1 MEKFNDFLVLL
12 DANLS
17 GSWWFPAL
25 LIGTG
30 IFFTIYLGLPQ
41 FRYFKSALKIVSG
54 KTKSSDS
61 EGETTGFQALTTAM
75 SGAVG
80 TGNIGGVALAIW
92 TGGPAAIFWMWIT
105 AIFGMTTKFVE
116 VTLGH
121 KYRTKL
127 SDGSISGGPMY
138 YIEQGLNM
146 KWVAILF
153 AFLMMITA
161 IGSGNM
167 PQINNIALVMNTE
180 FSVPKLFTGLFLG
193 GLLWII
199 IIGGI
204 KRIASVA
211 SKIIPI
217 MGLIYFGGALII
229 LIENYQ
235 NVIPSF
241 QAIFAQVFTGSA
253 AVGGFLGASFAMSL
267 KYGVARGLY
276 SNEAGQGS
284 SPIAHASSKNKSID
298 QGVVSILE
306 PFIDTIVVCSVTA
319 LVILSSGVWTQKFDT
334 QFSKTDMVV
343 LDGIYSDDKND
354 DGNYVFPEDINEL
367 TNYVQGIESNIRNYS
382 GTLNVKEGKIVEK
395 NITII
400 HLRSIAE
407 DVVFHTP
414 ETSDDDET
422 KLSGHLIIKNGKV
435 DKAISYTYDSKNKS
449 FRTLDPQS
457 GVKDAESGKIMYEL
471 ILNNGL
477 LLDQLIKEVES
488 KISLEENN
496 PERDASILRMLLA
509 EKDELLEKRETNLDK
524 EKSFIFNEIV
534 EGRSLVSS
542 AELTAKAFS
551 NGIMGE
557 YGGKLVAI
565 ALLLFAFSTAITWCY
580 YGDRSTAY
588 IFGEKGVV
596 WYRNFYVLC
605 FILAAVIDTTVVW
618 NIAYVVVALVSIPN
632 LIAMFVLRKEM
643 KLLSDDFKV
652 K

>member
-1 MEKFNDFLVLL
+1 VNQFNDFLILL
-12 DANLS
+12 DSNLS

-30 IFFTIYLGLPQ
+30 IFFTIYLRFPQ
-41 FRYFKSALKIVSG
+41 FRYFKSAIKIVSG
-54 KTKSSDS
+54 KNRNTDSD
-61 EGETTGFQALTTAM
+61 GETTGFQALTTAM
-75 SGAVG
+75 SGAIG

-105 AIFGMTTKFVE
+105 AIFGMTTKYVE

-127 SDGSISGGPMY
+127 NDGSISGGPMY
-138 YIEQGLNM
+138 YIEQGLKV

-167 PQINNIALVMNTE
+167 PQINNIALVMNSE

-193 GLLWII
+193 ALLWII

-217 MGLIYFGGALII
+217 MGLIYLGGALII

-235 NVIPSF
+235 NIIPSF
-241 QAIFAQVFTGSA
+241 NAIFAQVFTGSA

-319 LVILSSGVWTQKFDT
+319 LVILSSGVWTQKFET
-334 QFSKTDMVV
+334 TFSNTDMVI
-343 LDGIYSDDKND
+343 LEGIYSDQKNP
-354 DGNYVFPEDINEL
+354 DGSYVYPDHIVEL
-367 TNYVQGIESNIRNYS
+367 TKYVQSMNSEVSEFSGLISIVDGRLISSNITVINARSIAESIIVTTKNNDNDKPNNLYT
-382 GTLNVKEGKIVEK
+382 GNINVIDGKIVE
-395 NITII
+395 
-400 HLRSIAE
+400 
-407 DVVFHTP
+407 P
-414 ETSDDDET
+414 
-422 KLSGHLIIKNGKV
+422 LIFKGK
-435 DKAISYTYDSKNKS
+435 
-449 FRTLDPQS
+449 
-457 GVKDAESGKIMYEL
+457 
-471 ILNNGL
+471 
-477 LLDQLIKEVES
+477 
-488 KISLEENN
+488 
-496 PERDASILRMLLA
+496 
-509 EKDELLEKRETNLDK
+509 
-524 EKSFIFNEIV
+524 
-534 EGRSLVSS
+534 SLVSS

-551 NGIMGE
+551 QGILGQF
-557 YGGKLVAI
+557 GGKLVAI

-588 IFGEKGVV
+588 IFGEKGVF
-596 WYRNFYVLC
+596 WYRNFYVIC
-605 FILAAVIDTTVVW
+605 FVLAAVIDTTVVW

-632 LIAMFVLRKEM
+632 LIALFVLRKEM
-643 KLLSDDFKV
+643 KNLSDSFLK
-652 K
+652 

>member
-1 MEKFNDFLVLL
+1 MEQFNAFLVLL
-12 DANLS
+12 DSNLS

-30 IFFTIYLGLPQ
+30 IFFTIYLGFPQ
-41 FRYFKSALKIVSG
+41 FKYFNSALKIVSG
-54 KTKSSDS
+54 KTNNAESD
-61 EGETTGFQALTTAM
+61 GETTGFQALTTAM

-105 AIFGMTTKFVE
+105 AIFGMTTKYVE

-180 FSVPKLFTGLFLG
+180 FAVPKLFTGLFLG
-193 GLLWII
+193 ALLWII

-229 LIENYQ
+229 LVENYQ

-241 QAIFAQVFTGSA
+241 NAIFAQVFTGSA
-253 AVGGFLGASFAMSL
+253 AMGGFLGASFAMSL

-334 QFSKTDMVV
+334 NFSKTDMVV
-343 LDGIYSDDKND
+343 LEGIYSDEKTV
-354 DGNYVFPEDINEL
+354 DGSYLYPVHINEL
-367 TNYVQGIESNIRNYS
+367 TNYVQSVDS
-382 GTLNVKEGKIVEK
+382 NVKEFSGLLEIEDGKLISNNV
-395 NITII
+395 TVI
-400 HLRSIAE
+400 HSRSIAE
-407 DVVFHTP
+407 DITISNTNNINDGLF
-414 ETSDDDET
+414 
-422 KLSGHLIIKNGKV
+422 SGKVNVLNGKV
-435 DKAISYTYDSKNKS
+435 TDQVSI
-449 FRTLDPQS
+449 
-457 GVKDAESGKIMYEL
+457 SGK
-471 ILNNGL
+471 
-477 LLDQLIKEVES
+477 
-488 KISLEENN
+488 
-496 PERDASILRMLLA
+496 
-509 EKDELLEKRETNLDK
+509 
-524 EKSFIFNEIV
+524 
-534 EGRSLVSS
+534 SLVSS

-551 NGIMGE
+551 QGILGQ

-565 ALLLFAFSTAITWCY
+565 ALLLFAFSTSITWCY

-605 FILAAVIDTTVVW
+605 FVLAAVIDTTVVW

-643 KLLSDDFKV
+643 KSLSDNFQIK
-652 K
+652 

>member
-1 MEKFNDFLVLL
+1 MVQFNDFLITL
-12 DANLS
+12 DGYLS
-17 GSWWFPAL
+17 GSWWFPVL
-25 LIGTG
+25 LVGTG
-30 IFFTIYLGLPQ
+30 IFFTIYLGFPQ
-41 FRYFKSALKIVSG
+41 FKFFGKAWNLVSG
-54 KTKSSDS
+54 KNQKDDA
-61 EGETTGFQALTTAM
+61 EGETSGFEALTTAM

-116 VTLGH
+116 VTMGH

-127 SDGSISGGPMY
+127 DDGSISGGPMY
-138 YIEQGLNM
+138 YIEHALNM
-146 KWVAILF
+146 KWAGILF

-167 PQINNIALVMNTE
+167 PQINNIALVMSTE
-180 FSVPKLFTGLFLG
+180 FSVPKIFTGLFLG
-193 GLLWII
+193 ALLWII

-217 MGLIYFGGALII
+217 MGLIYFGGALVI
-229 LIENYQ
+229 LAENYQ
-235 NVIPSF
+235 NIIPSF
-241 QAIFAQVFTGSA
+241 NAIFAQVFTGSA

-334 QFSKTDMVV
+334 TFSKTDMVI
-343 LDGIYSDDKND
+343 LEGIYSDEKNI
-354 DGNYVFPEDINEL
+354 DGEYINPDHINEL
-367 TNYVQGIESNIRNYS
+367 TNYVQSIDSNVNEFS
-382 GTLNVKEGKIVEK
+382 GSLDIKDGQILSE
-395 NITII
+395 NITVI
-400 HLRSIAE
+400 HSRSIAE
-407 DVVFHTP
+407 DIRI
-414 ETSDDDET
+414 SNSIDDGLFSG
-422 KLSGHLIIKNGKV
+422 KLDVKNGK
-435 DKAISYTYDSKNKS
+435 ISEQVTIN
-449 FRTLDPQS
+449 
-457 GVKDAESGKIMYEL
+457 GK
-471 ILNNGL
+471 
-477 LLDQLIKEVES
+477 
-488 KISLEENN
+488 
-496 PERDASILRMLLA
+496 
-509 EKDELLEKRETNLDK
+509 
-524 EKSFIFNEIV
+524 
-534 EGRSLVSS
+534 SLVSS

-551 NGIMGE
+551 QGILGQ

-565 ALLLFAFSTAITWCY
+565 ALLLFAFSTSITWCY

-605 FILAAVIDTTVVW
+605 FVLAAVIDTTVVW

-643 KLLSDDFKV
+643 KSLSDNFEIK
-652 K
+652 

>member
-1 MEKFNDFLVLL
+1 MDQFNEFLILL
-12 DANLS
+12 DSNLS
-17 GSWWFPAL
+17 GSWWFPIL
-25 LIGTG
+25 LVGTG
-30 IFFTIYLGLPQ
+30 IFFTIYLGFPQ
-41 FRYFKSALKIVSG
+41 FRFFGKAWHLVSG
-54 KTKSSDS
+54 KNKKTDS
-61 EGETTGFQALTTAM
+61 EGETTAFEALTTAM
-75 SGAVG
+75 SGAGG

-116 VTLGH
+116 VTMGH

-127 SDGSISGGPMY
+127 ADGSISGGPMY
-138 YIEQGLNM
+138 YIESALNM
-146 KWVAILF
+146 KWAGILF

-193 GLLWII
+193 TLLWII

-229 LIENYQ
+229 LTENYQ
-235 NVIPSF
+235 NIIPSF
-241 QAIFAQVFTGSA
+241 NAIFSQVFTGSA

-334 QFSKTDMVV
+334 TFAKTDMVI
-343 LDGIYSDDKND
+343 LDGVYSDEKNS
-354 DGNYVFPEDINEL
+354 DGSYVYPDHISKL
-367 TNYVQGIESNIRNYS
+367 TNYVQSIESN
-382 GTLNVKEGKIVEK
+382 VKEYNGTIFIEDGRIYDS
-395 NITII
+395 NITIL
-400 HLRSIAE
+400 HSRSIAE
-407 DVVFHTP
+407 DIEVLNA
-414 ETSDDDET
+414 D
-422 KLSGHLIIKNGKV
+422 KNIYSGSLNIV
-435 DKAISYTYDSKNKS
+435 D
-449 FRTLDPQS
+449 
-457 GVKDAESGKIMYEL
+457 GKI
-471 ILNNGL
+471 
-477 LLDQLIKEVES
+477 
-488 KISLEENN
+488 LE
-496 PERDASILRMLLA
+496 PVTLRG
-509 EKDELLEKRETNLDK
+509 K
-524 EKSFIFNEIV
+524 
-534 EGRSLVSS
+534 SLVSS

-551 NGIMGE
+551 QGIFGE

-588 IFGEKGVV
+588 IFGERGVF

-605 FILAAVIDTTVVW
+605 FILAAVIDTTIVW

-632 LIAMFVLRKEM
+632 LIALFVLRNEM
-643 KLLSDDFKV
+643 KDLTNEFIKEN
-652 K
+652 

>member
-1 MEKFNDFLVLL
+1 MEQFNNFLVLL
-12 DANLS
+12 DSNLS

-30 IFFTIYLGLPQ
+30 IFFTIYLGFPQ
-41 FRYFKSALKIVSG
+41 FKYFRSALNIVSG
-54 KTKSSDS
+54 KTTSSDS
-61 EGETTGFQALTTAM
+61 DGETTGFQALTTAM

-105 AIFGMTTKFVE
+105 AIFGMTTKYVE

-138 YIEQGLNM
+138 YIEHGLKSSAFGFNFPA
-146 KWVAILF
+146 KTVAILF

-180 FSVPKLFTGLFLG
+180 FSVPKWFTGIFLG
-193 GLLWII
+193 ILLWII

-217 MGLIYFGGALII
+217 MGLIYFGGALVI
-229 LIENYQ
+229 LLENYQ
-235 NVIPSF
+235 NIIPSF
-241 QAIFAQVFTGSA
+241 NAIFGQVFTGSA
-253 AVGGFLGASFAMSL
+253 AMGGFLGASFAMSL

-306 PFIDTIVVCSVTA
+306 PFIDTLVVCSVTA
-319 LVILSSGVWTQKFDT
+319 LVILSSGVWTEKFDT
-334 QFSKTDMVV
+334 KFSKTDMII
-343 LDGIYSDDKND
+343 L
-354 DGNYVFPEDINEL
+354 DGNYSDELDQNSKFVHPDQIAEL
-367 TNYVQGIESNIRNYS
+367 TKYVQNIDSKVNEFN
-382 GTLNVKEGKIVEK
+382 GTLDVQDGNILNNNVTV
-395 NITII
+395 I

-407 DVVFHTP
+407 DV
-414 ETSDDDET
+414 
-422 KLSGHLIIKNGKV
+422 IIKNSNKDLFTGSLQINNGKV
-435 DKAISYTYDSKNKS
+435 DQSRSDSVT
-449 FRTLDPQS
+449 F
-457 GVKDAESGKIMYEL
+457 EGK
-471 ILNNGL
+471 
-477 LLDQLIKEVES
+477 
-488 KISLEENN
+488 
-496 PERDASILRMLLA
+496 
-509 EKDELLEKRETNLDK
+509 
-524 EKSFIFNEIV
+524 
-534 EGRSLVSS
+534 SLVSS

-557 YGGKLVAI
+557 YGGKLVAV
-565 ALLLFAFSTAITWCY
+565 ALLLFAFSTSITWCY

-588 IFGEKGVV
+588 IFGEKGVI

-632 LIAMFVLRKEM
+632 LIAMFVLRGEM
-643 KLLSDDFKV
+643 KTLSDNFQIK
-652 K
+652 

>member
-1 MEKFNDFLVLL
+1 MDKFNDFLILL

-30 IFFTIYLGLPQ
+30 IFFTIYLGFPQ
-41 FRYFKSALKIVSG
+41 FKYFRSALKIVSG
-54 KTKSSDS
+54 KTSNSESD
-61 EGETTGFQALTTAM
+61 GETTGFQALTTAM

-105 AIFGMTTKFVE
+105 AIFGMTTKYVE

-121 KYRTKL
+121 KYRTTL

-138 YIEQGLNM
+138 YIEKGLNINLAGKKLPS
-146 KWVAILF
+146 KWIAILF

-241 QAIFAQVFTGSA
+241 NAIFAQVFTGSA

-306 PFIDTIVVCSVTA
+306 PFIDTLVVCSVTA

-334 QFSKTDMVV
+334 TFSKTDMII
-343 LDGIYSDDKND
+343 LEGTYSDQKDTNGKYLNPDHIDELNKYVQSIDSNVKEFSGLLEVNNGILSND
-354 DGNYVFPEDINEL
+354 DITIIHSRSVAEDVSVLNNGN
-367 TNYVQGIESNIRNYS
+367 SYS
-382 GTLNVKEGKIVEK
+382 GTLNV
-395 NITII
+395 
-400 HLRSIAE
+400 L
-407 DVVFHTP
+407 
-414 ETSDDDET
+414 
-422 KLSGHLIIKNGKV
+422 NGKV
-435 DKAISYTYDSKNKS
+435 TDQITFK
-449 FRTLDPQS
+449 
-457 GVKDAESGKIMYEL
+457 GK
-471 ILNNGL
+471 
-477 LLDQLIKEVES
+477 
-488 KISLEENN
+488 
-496 PERDASILRMLLA
+496 
-509 EKDELLEKRETNLDK
+509 
-524 EKSFIFNEIV
+524 
-534 EGRSLVSS
+534 SLVSS

-551 NGIMGE
+551 QGILGQ

-565 ALLLFAFSTAITWCY
+565 ALLLFAFSTSITWCY

-588 IFGEKGVV
+588 IFGEKAVI

-632 LIAMFVLRKEM
+632 LIAMFALRKEM
-643 KLLSDDFKV
+643 KQLSDGFEIK
-652 K
+652 

>member
-1 MEKFNDFLVLL
+1 MNEFNNFLLML
-12 DANLS
+12 DSNLS

-30 IFFTIYLGLPQ
+30 IFFTIYLRFPQ
-41 FRYFKSALKIVSG
+41 FRFFKRAIYIVSG
-54 KTKSSDS
+54 KNDKSDS
-61 EGETTGFQALTTAM
+61 DGETTGFQALSTAM
-75 SGAVG
+75 SGAIG

-105 AIFGMTTKFVE
+105 AVFGMTTKFVE

-127 SDGSISGGPMY
+127 DDGSISGGPMY
-138 YIEQGLNM
+138 YIEHALNM

-180 FSVPKLFTGLFLG
+180 FSIPKLFTGIFLG
-193 GLLWII
+193 VLLWVI

-217 MGLIYFGGALII
+217 MGIIYFSGALIV
-229 LIENYQ
+229 LAENYQ

-241 QAIFAQVFTGSA
+241 NAIFSQVFTGSA

-298 QGVVSILE
+298 QGIVSILE

-334 QFSKTDMVV
+334 SFSKTDMII
-343 LDGIYSDDKND
+343 LDGIYSDTKDVT
-354 DGNYVFPEDINEL
+354 GNYLHPDHIAEL
-367 TNYVQGIESNIRNYS
+367 TNYVQSLDSNVSEYS
-382 GTLNVKEGKIVEK
+382 GLIEVSDGVIDNSD
-395 NITII
+395 ITVL
-400 HLRSIAE
+400 HARSIAE
-407 DVVFHTP
+407 DVVVTDNNNLYTGTLNVVNGRVSESVSF
-414 ETSDDDET
+414 
-422 KLSGHLIIKNGKV
+422 NGK
-435 DKAISYTYDSKNKS
+435 
-449 FRTLDPQS
+449 
-457 GVKDAESGKIMYEL
+457 
-471 ILNNGL
+471 
-477 LLDQLIKEVES
+477 
-488 KISLEENN
+488 
-496 PERDASILRMLLA
+496 
-509 EKDELLEKRETNLDK
+509 
-524 EKSFIFNEIV
+524 
-534 EGRSLVSS
+534 SLVSS

-551 NGIMGE
+551 QGLLGDF
-557 YGGKLVAI
+557 GGKLVAI

-588 IFGEKGVV
+588 IFGEKGVF

-605 FILAAVIDTTVVW
+605 FVLAAVIDTTIVW

-632 LIAMFVLRKEM
+632 LIALFVLRNDLKEEVDNY
-643 KLLSDDFKV
+643 SGN
-652 K
+652 

>member
-1 MEKFNDFLVLL
+1 MAEFNNFLLML
-12 DANLS
+12 DSNLS

-30 IFFTIYLGLPQ
+30 IFFTVYLGFPQ
-41 FRYFKSALKIVSG
+41 FKFFGQALKIVSG
-54 KTKSSDS
+54 KNSQSDS

-75 SGAVG
+75 SGAIG

-105 AIFGMTTKFVE
+105 AVFGMTTKFVE

-127 SDGSISGGPMY
+127 EDGSISGGPMY
-138 YIEQGLNM
+138 YIEHALNM

-193 GLLWII
+193 ILLWII

-229 LIENYQ
+229 LTENYQ
-235 NVIPSF
+235 NIIPSF
-241 QAIFAQVFTGSA
+241 NAIFSQVFTGSA

-334 QFSKTDMVV
+334 TFAKTDMVI
-343 LDGIYSDDKND
+343 LDGIYSDEKNS
-354 DGNYVFPEDINEL
+354 DGTYVHPGHINEL
-367 TNYVQGIESNIRNYS
+367 TNYVQSLDSDVKEYS
-382 GTLNVKEGKIVEK
+382 GTIYIEDG
-395 NITII
+395 TII
-400 HLRSIAE
+400 DSDITVLHSRSIAE
-407 DVVFHTP
+407 D
-414 ETSDDDET
+414 
-422 KLSGHLIIKNGKV
+422 IKVINNDKNLYTGTLNIV
-435 DKAISYTYDSKNKS
+435 D
-449 FRTLDPQS
+449 
-457 GVKDAESGKIMYEL
+457 GKIL
-471 ILNNGL
+471 
-477 LLDQLIKEVES
+477 ES
-488 KISLEENN
+488 VVLEG
-496 PERDASILRMLLA
+496 
-509 EKDELLEKRETNLDK
+509 K
-524 EKSFIFNEIV
+524 
-534 EGRSLVSS
+534 SLVSS

-551 NGIMGE
+551 QGILGE

-588 IFGEKGVV
+588 IFGERGVF

-605 FILAAVIDTTVVW
+605 FILAAVIDTTIVW

-632 LIAMFVLRKEM
+632 LIALFVLRNEM
-643 KLLSDDFKV
+643 KDLTNEFIKEN
-652 K
+652 

>member
-1 MEKFNDFLVLL
+1 MDAFNNFLILL
-12 DANLS
+12 DGNLS

-30 IFFTIYLGLPQ
+30 IFFTFYLGFPQ
-41 FRYFKSALKIVSG
+41 FRFFGNGWRIVSG
-54 KTKSSDS
+54 KYDKSESK
-61 EGETTGFQALTTAM
+61 GETSPFEALTTAM

-116 VTLGH
+116 VTLAH
-121 KYRTKL
+121 KYRTTL

-153 AFLMMITA
+153 SLLMMITA

-180 FSVPKLFTGLFLG
+180 FAVPKLFTGLFLG
-193 GLLWII
+193 ALLWII

-204 KRIASVA
+204 QRIASVA

-217 MGLIYFGGALII
+217 MGIIYFGGALIV
-229 LIENYQ
+229 LAENYQ
-235 NVIPSF
+235 NIIPSF
-241 QAIFAQVFTGSA
+241 NAIFAQVFTGSA

-284 SPIAHASSKNKSID
+284 SPIAHASSKTEKSVE
-298 QGVVSILE
+298 QGMVSILE
-306 PFIDTIVVCSVTA
+306 PFIDTIVVCSITA

-334 QFSKTDMVV
+334 TFSKTDMVILEGV
-343 LDGIYSDDKND
+343 YSDEKND
-354 DGNYVFPEDINEL
+354 DGSYAYPDHINEL
-367 TNYVQGIESNIRNYS
+367 TKYVQSIDSDVNEFSGSLSVQDGKLISNEM
-382 GTLNVKEGKIVEK
+382 TV
-395 NITII
+395 I
-400 HLRSIAE
+400 HSRSIAE
-407 DVVFHTP
+407 DIVISSADAELF
-414 ETSDDDET
+414 
-422 KLSGHLIIKNGKV
+422 SGILNVSNGK
-435 DKAISYTYDSKNKS
+435 ISE
-449 FRTLDPQS
+449 Q
-457 GVKDAESGKIMYEL
+457 VIIEGK
-471 ILNNGL
+471 
-477 LLDQLIKEVES
+477 
-488 KISLEENN
+488 
-496 PERDASILRMLLA
+496 
-509 EKDELLEKRETNLDK
+509 
-524 EKSFIFNEIV
+524 
-534 EGRSLVSS
+534 SLVSS

-551 NGIMGE
+551 QGILGDF
-557 YGGKLVAI
+557 GGKLVAV
-565 ALLLFAFSTAITWCY
+565 ALLLFAFSTAIAWCY

-588 IFGEKGVV
+588 IFGERGVI

-605 FILAAVIDTTVVW
+605 FIAAAVIDTTVVW

-632 LIAMFVLRKEM
+632 LIALFVLRKEM
-643 KLLSDDFKV
+643 REQVLNYVDKK
-652 K
+652 

>member
-1 MEKFNDFLVLL
+1 MEQFNAFLVLL
-12 DANLS
+12 DSNLS

-30 IFFTIYLGLPQ
+30 IFFTIYLGFPQ
-41 FRYFKSALKIVSG
+41 FKYFNSALKIVSG
-54 KTKSSDS
+54 KTNNTESD
-61 EGETTGFQALTTAM
+61 GETTGFQALTTAM

-105 AIFGMTTKFVE
+105 AIFGMTTKYVE

-180 FSVPKLFTGLFLG
+180 FAVPKLFTGLFLG
-193 GLLWII
+193 ALLWII

-229 LIENYQ
+229 LVENYQ

-241 QAIFAQVFTGSA
+241 NAIFAQVFTGSA
-253 AVGGFLGASFAMSL
+253 AMGGFLGASFAMSL

-334 QFSKTDMVV
+334 NFSKTDMVV
-343 LDGIYSDDKND
+343 LEGIYSDEKTI
-354 DGNYVFPEDINEL
+354 DGSYLYPDHINEL
-367 TNYVQGIESNIRNYS
+367 TNYVQSIDS
-382 GTLNVKEGKIVEK
+382 NVKEFSGLLEIEDGKLISNNV
-395 NITII
+395 TVI
-400 HLRSIAE
+400 HSRSIAE
-407 DVVFHTP
+407 DITISNTNNINDGLF
-414 ETSDDDET
+414 
-422 KLSGHLIIKNGKV
+422 SGKVNVLNGKV
-435 DKAISYTYDSKNKS
+435 TDQVSI
-449 FRTLDPQS
+449 
-457 GVKDAESGKIMYEL
+457 SGK
-471 ILNNGL
+471 
-477 LLDQLIKEVES
+477 
-488 KISLEENN
+488 
-496 PERDASILRMLLA
+496 
-509 EKDELLEKRETNLDK
+509 
-524 EKSFIFNEIV
+524 
-534 EGRSLVSS
+534 SLVSS

-551 NGIMGE
+551 QGILGQ

-565 ALLLFAFSTAITWCY
+565 ALLLFAFSTSITWCY

-605 FILAAVIDTTVVW
+605 FVLAAVIDTTVVW

-643 KLLSDDFKV
+643 KSLSDNFQIK
-652 K
+652 

>member
-1 MEKFNDFLVLL
+1 MEQFNNFLILL
-12 DANLS
+12 DSNLS

-30 IFFTIYLGLPQ
+30 IFFTIYLGFPQ
-41 FRYFKSALKIVSG
+41 FKYFNSALKIVSG
-54 KTKSSDS
+54 KTKSTDQD
-61 EGETTGFQALTTAM
+61 GETTGFQALTTAM

-105 AIFGMTTKFVE
+105 AIFGMTTKYVE

-193 GLLWII
+193 ALLWVI

-229 LIENYQ
+229 LAENYQ
-235 NVIPSF
+235 NIIPSF
-241 QAIFAQVFTGSA
+241 NAIFAQVFTGSA

-334 QFSKTDMVV
+334 NFSKTDMVI
-343 LDGIYSDDKND
+343 LEGTYSDEKNI
-354 DGNYVFPEDINEL
+354 DGDYLYPKQINEL
-367 TNYVQGIESNIRNYS
+367 NSYVQSLDS
-382 GTLNVKEGKIVEK
+382 DVKEFSGELTVQDGNLITQ
-395 NITII
+395 NITIL
-400 HLRSIAE
+400 HSRSIAE
-407 DVVFHTP
+407 DVTI
-414 ETSDDDET
+414 SDQDDSNLFT
-422 KLSGHLIIKNGKV
+422 GILNVDNGKIIEPV
-435 DKAISYTYDSKNKS
+435 DI
-449 FRTLDPQS
+449 Q
-457 GVKDAESGKIMYEL
+457 GK
-471 ILNNGL
+471 
-477 LLDQLIKEVES
+477 
-488 KISLEENN
+488 
-496 PERDASILRMLLA
+496 
-509 EKDELLEKRETNLDK
+509 
-524 EKSFIFNEIV
+524 
-534 EGRSLVSS
+534 SLVSS

-551 NGIMGE
+551 QGIMGQ

-565 ALLLFAFSTAITWCY
+565 ALLLFAFSTSITWCY

-588 IFGEKGVV
+588 IFGEKGVI

-605 FILAAVIDTTVVW
+605 FVLAAVIDTTIVW

-643 KLLSDDFKV
+643 KSLSDNFEV

>member
-1 MEKFNDFLVLL
+1 MNQFNDFLILL
-12 DANLS
+12 DSNLS

-30 IFFTIYLGLPQ
+30 IFFTIYLRFPQ
-41 FRYFKSALKIVSG
+41 FRYFKSAIKIVSG
-54 KTKSSDS
+54 KNRNTDSD
-61 EGETTGFQALTTAM
+61 GETTGFQALTTAM
-75 SGAVG
+75 SGAIG

-105 AIFGMTTKFVE
+105 AIFGMTTKYVE

-127 SDGSISGGPMY
+127 NDGSISGGPMY
-138 YIEQGLNM
+138 YIEQGLKM

-167 PQINNIALVMNTE
+167 PQINNIALVMDSE

-193 GLLWII
+193 ALLWII

-217 MGLIYFGGALII
+217 MGLIYLGGAVII

-235 NVIPSF
+235 NIIPSF
-241 QAIFAQVFTGSA
+241 NAIFAQVFTGSA

-319 LVILSSGVWTQKFDT
+319 LVILSSGVWTQKFET
-334 QFSKTDMVV
+334 TFSNTDMVILEGV
-343 LDGIYSDDKND
+343 YSDQKNP
-354 DGNYVFPEDINEL
+354 DGSYVYPDHIVEL
-367 TNYVQGIESNIRNYS
+367 TKYVQSMNSEVNEFSGLISIVDGRLISSNITVINARSIAESIIVTTKNNDNDKPNNLYT
-382 GTLNVKEGKIVEK
+382 GNINVINGKIVE
-395 NITII
+395 
-400 HLRSIAE
+400 S
-407 DVVFHTP
+407 
-414 ETSDDDET
+414 
-422 KLSGHLIIKNGKV
+422 LIFKGK
-435 DKAISYTYDSKNKS
+435 
-449 FRTLDPQS
+449 
-457 GVKDAESGKIMYEL
+457 
-471 ILNNGL
+471 
-477 LLDQLIKEVES
+477 
-488 KISLEENN
+488 
-496 PERDASILRMLLA
+496 
-509 EKDELLEKRETNLDK
+509 
-524 EKSFIFNEIV
+524 
-534 EGRSLVSS
+534 SLVSS

-551 NGIMGE
+551 QGILGQF
-557 YGGKLVAI
+557 GGKLVAI

-588 IFGEKGVV
+588 IFGEKGVF
-596 WYRNFYVLC
+596 WYRNFYVIC
-605 FILAAVIDTTVVW
+605 FVLAAVIDTTVVW

-632 LIAMFVLRKEM
+632 LIALFVLRKEM
-643 KLLSDDFKV
+643 KNLSDSFLK
-652 K
+652 

>member
-41 FRYFKSALKIVSG
+41 FKYFKSALKIVSG
-54 KTKSSDS
+54 KTKSSES

-193 GLLWII
+193 ILLWII

-229 LIENYQ
+229 LTENYQ
-235 NVIPSF
+235 NIIPSF
-241 QAIFAQVFTGSA
+241 NAIFSQVFTGSA

-334 QFSKTDMVV
+334 TFAKTDMVI
-343 LDGIYSDDKND
+343 LDGIYSDEKNT
-354 DGNYVFPEDINEL
+354 DGSYIYPDHINEL
-367 TNYVQGIESNIRNYS
+367 TSYVQSLDSNVKEYSGTIYIEDGMITDSDITVLHSRSIAEDIKVINDDKNLYS
-382 GTLNVKEGKIVEK
+382 GTLNIVGGKISEPVILEGK
-395 NITII
+395 
-400 HLRSIAE
+400 
-407 DVVFHTP
+407 
-414 ETSDDDET
+414 
-422 KLSGHLIIKNGKV
+422 
-435 DKAISYTYDSKNKS
+435 
-449 FRTLDPQS
+449 
-457 GVKDAESGKIMYEL
+457 
-471 ILNNGL
+471 
-477 LLDQLIKEVES
+477 
-488 KISLEENN
+488 
-496 PERDASILRMLLA
+496 
-509 EKDELLEKRETNLDK
+509 
-524 EKSFIFNEIV
+524 
-534 EGRSLVSS
+534 SLVSS

-551 NGIMGE
+551 QGVFGE

-588 IFGEKGVV
+588 IFGERGVF

-605 FILAAVIDTTVVW
+605 FILAAVIDTTIVW

-632 LIAMFVLRKEM
+632 LIALFVLRNEM
-643 KLLSDDFKV
+643 KDLTNEFIKEN
-652 K
+652 

>member
-1 MEKFNDFLVLL
+1 MDQFNEFLILL
-12 DANLS
+12 DSNLS
-17 GSWWFPAL
+17 GSWWFPIL
-25 LIGTG
+25 LVGTG
-30 IFFTIYLGLPQ
+30 IFFTIYLGFPQ
-41 FRYFKSALKIVSG
+41 FRFFGKAWHLVSG
-54 KTKSSDS
+54 KNKKTDSD
-61 EGETTGFQALTTAM
+61 GETTAFEALTTAM

-116 VTLGH
+116 VTMGH

-127 SDGSISGGPMY
+127 ADGSISGGPMY
-138 YIEQGLNM
+138 YIESALNM
-146 KWVAILF
+146 KWAGILF

-193 GLLWII
+193 ALLWII

-229 LIENYQ
+229 LTENYQ
-235 NVIPSF
+235 NIIPSF
-241 QAIFAQVFTGSA
+241 NAIFSQVFTGSA

-334 QFSKTDMVV
+334 TFAKTDMVI
-343 LDGIYSDDKND
+343 LDGIYSDEKNS
-354 DGNYVFPEDINEL
+354 DGSYIYPNHISEL
-367 TNYVQGIESNIRNYS
+367 TNYVQSIESDIKEYN
-382 GTLNVKEGKIVEK
+382 GTISIENGRIDNS
-395 NITII
+395 NITIL
-400 HLRSIAE
+400 HSRSIAE
-407 DVVFHTP
+407 DVEVLNT
-414 ETSDDDET
+414 DKDIY
-422 KLSGHLIIKNGKV
+422 SGSLNIV
-435 DKAISYTYDSKNKS
+435 D
-449 FRTLDPQS
+449 
-457 GVKDAESGKIMYEL
+457 GKI
-471 ILNNGL
+471 
-477 LLDQLIKEVES
+477 
-488 KISLEENN
+488 LE
-496 PERDASILRMLLA
+496 PVTLRG
-509 EKDELLEKRETNLDK
+509 K
-524 EKSFIFNEIV
+524 
-534 EGRSLVSS
+534 SLVSS

-551 NGIMGE
+551 QGIFGD

-588 IFGEKGVV
+588 IFGERGVF

-605 FILAAVIDTTVVW
+605 FILAAVIDTTIVW

-632 LIAMFVLRKEM
+632 LIALFVLRNEM
-643 KLLSDDFKV
+643 KDLTNEFIKEN
-652 K
+652 

>member
-1 MEKFNDFLVLL
+1 MDQFNEFLILL
-12 DANLS
+12 DSNLS
-17 GSWWFPAL
+17 GSWWFPIL
-25 LIGTG
+25 LVGTG
-30 IFFTIYLGLPQ
+30 IFFTIYLGFPQ
-41 FRYFKSALKIVSG
+41 FRFFGKAWHLVSG
-54 KTKSSDS
+54 KNKKTDAD
-61 EGETTGFQALTTAM
+61 GETTAFEALTTAM

-116 VTLGH
+116 VTMGH

-127 SDGSISGGPMY
+127 ADGSISGGPMY
-138 YIEQGLNM
+138 YIESALNM
-146 KWVAILF
+146 KWAGILF

-229 LIENYQ
+229 LTENYQ
-235 NVIPSF
+235 NIIPSF
-241 QAIFAQVFTGSA
+241 NAIFSQVFTGSA

-334 QFSKTDMVV
+334 TFAKTDMVI
-343 LDGIYSDDKND
+343 LDGIYSDEKNS
-354 DGNYVFPEDINEL
+354 DGSYVYPNHISEL
-367 TNYVQGIESNIRNYS
+367 TNYVQSLESD
-382 GTLNVKEGKIVEK
+382 VKEYNGTISIEDGRIDNS
-395 NITII
+395 NITIL
-400 HLRSIAE
+400 HSRSIAE
-407 DVVFHTP
+407 DVEVLS
-414 ETSDDDET
+414 TSKDT
-422 KLSGHLIIKNGKV
+422 YSGSLNIV
-435 DKAISYTYDSKNKS
+435 D
-449 FRTLDPQS
+449 
-457 GVKDAESGKIMYEL
+457 GKI
-471 ILNNGL
+471 
-477 LLDQLIKEVES
+477 
-488 KISLEENN
+488 LE
-496 PERDASILRMLLA
+496 PVTL
-509 EKDELLEKRETNLDK
+509 KGK
-524 EKSFIFNEIV
+524 
-534 EGRSLVSS
+534 SLVSS

-551 NGIMGE
+551 QGVFGE
-557 YGGKLVAI
+557 YGGKLVAV

-588 IFGEKGVV
+588 IFGERGVF

-605 FILAAVIDTTVVW
+605 FVLAAVIDTTIVW

-632 LIAMFVLRKEM
+632 LIALFVLRNEM
-643 KLLSDDFKV
+643 KDLTNEFIKEN
-652 K
+652 

>member
-1 MEKFNDFLVLL
+1 MDQFNEFLILL
-12 DANLS
+12 DSNLS
-17 GSWWFPAL
+17 GSWWFPIL
-25 LIGTG
+25 LVGTG
-30 IFFTIYLGLPQ
+30 IFFTIYLGFPQ
-41 FRYFKSALKIVSG
+41 FRFFGKAWHLVSG
-54 KTKSSDS
+54 KNKKTDAD
-61 EGETTGFQALTTAM
+61 GETTGFEALTTAM

-116 VTLGH
+116 VTMGH

-138 YIEQGLNM
+138 YIESALNM
-146 KWVAILF
+146 KWAGILF

-193 GLLWII
+193 ALLWII

-229 LIENYQ
+229 LTENYQ
-235 NVIPSF
+235 NIIPSF
-241 QAIFAQVFTGSA
+241 NAIFSQVFTGSA

-334 QFSKTDMVV
+334 TFAKTDMVI
-343 LDGIYSDDKND
+343 LDGIYSDEKNS
-354 DGNYVFPEDINEL
+354 DGSYVYPNHISEL
-367 TNYVQGIESNIRNYS
+367 TNYVQSIESD
-382 GTLNVKEGKIVEK
+382 VKEYNGTISIEDGRIDNT
-395 NITII
+395 NITIL
-400 HLRSIAE
+400 HSRSIAE
-407 DVVFHTP
+407 DVEVLNA
-414 ETSDDDET
+414 D
-422 KLSGHLIIKNGKV
+422 KYIYSGSLNIV
-435 DKAISYTYDSKNKS
+435 D
-449 FRTLDPQS
+449 
-457 GVKDAESGKIMYEL
+457 GKI
-471 ILNNGL
+471 
-477 LLDQLIKEVES
+477 
-488 KISLEENN
+488 LE
-496 PERDASILRMLLA
+496 PVTLRG
-509 EKDELLEKRETNLDK
+509 K
-524 EKSFIFNEIV
+524 
-534 EGRSLVSS
+534 SLVSS

-551 NGIMGE
+551 QGIFGD

-588 IFGEKGVV
+588 IFGERGVF

-605 FILAAVIDTTVVW
+605 FILAAVIDTTIVW

-632 LIAMFVLRKEM
+632 LIALFVLRNEM
-643 KLLSDDFKV
+643 KDLTNEFIKEN
-652 K
+652 

>member
-1 MEKFNDFLVLL
+1 MTQFNDFLLLL
-12 DANLS
+12 DSNLS
-17 GSWWFPAL
+17 GSWWFPIL
-25 LIGTG
+25 LVGTG
-30 IFFTIYLGLPQ
+30 IFFTIYLGFPQ
-41 FRYFKSALKIVSG
+41 FRFFGKAWKLVSG
-54 KTKSSDS
+54 KNNKSDE
-61 EGETTGFQALTTAM
+61 EGETTGFEALTTAM

-116 VTLGH
+116 VTMGH

-127 SDGSISGGPMY
+127 EDGSISGGPMY
-138 YIEQGLNM
+138 YIEHALNM
-146 KWVAILF
+146 KWAGILF

-180 FSVPKLFTGLFLG
+180 FSVPKIFTGLFLG
-193 GLLWII
+193 ALLWII

-217 MGLIYFGGALII
+217 MGLIYLGGALII
-229 LIENYQ
+229 LLENYQ
-235 NVIPSF
+235 NIIPSF
-241 QAIFAQVFTGSA
+241 NAIFAQVFTGSA

-284 SPIAHASSKNKSID
+284 SPIAHASSKNTSID

-319 LVILSSGVWTQKFDT
+319 LVILSSGVWTEKFDT
-334 QFSKTDMVV
+334 TFSKTDMVI
-343 LDGIYSDDKND
+343 LDGIYSDKENI
-354 DGNYVFPEDINEL
+354 DGNYLYPDHMNQL
-367 TNYVQGIESNIRNYS
+367 TKYVQYIDSDVDEYS
-382 GTLNVKEGKIVEK
+382 GVLEIRDGTL
-395 NITII
+395 ITSDITVL
-400 HLRSIAE
+400 HSRSIAE
-407 DVVFHTP
+407 NVIVTDKEDKSLYTGFLNI
-414 ETSDDDET
+414 E
-422 KLSGHLIIKNGKV
+422 NGKV
-435 DKAISYTYDSKNKS
+435 QEAVT
-449 FRTLDPQS
+449 FQ
-457 GVKDAESGKIMYEL
+457 GK
-471 ILNNGL
+471 
-477 LLDQLIKEVES
+477 
-488 KISLEENN
+488 
-496 PERDASILRMLLA
+496 
-509 EKDELLEKRETNLDK
+509 
-524 EKSFIFNEIV
+524 
-534 EGRSLVSS
+534 SLVSS

-551 NGIMGE
+551 QGIFGQF
-557 YGGKLVAI
+557 GGKLVAI

-588 IFGEKGVV
+588 IFGERGVF

-605 FILAAVIDTTVVW
+605 FILAAVIDTTIVW

-632 LIAMFVLRKEM
+632 LIALFVLRNEM
-643 KLLSDDFKV
+643 KDLTKEFISKY
-652 K
+652 

>member
-1 MEKFNDFLVLL
+1 MDAFNNFLILL
-12 DANLS
+12 DGNLS

-30 IFFTIYLGLPQ
+30 IFFTFYLGFPQ
-41 FRYFKSALKIVSG
+41 FRFFGNGWRIVSG
-54 KTKSSDS
+54 KYDKS
-61 EGETTGFQALTTAM
+61 ELKGETTPFEALTTAM

-116 VTLGH
+116 VTLAH
-121 KYRTKL
+121 KYRTTL

-153 AFLMMITA
+153 SLLMMITA

-180 FSVPKLFTGLFLG
+180 FAVPKLFTGLFLG
-193 GLLWII
+193 ALLWII

-204 KRIASVA
+204 QRIASVA

-217 MGLIYFGGALII
+217 MGIIYFGGALIV
-229 LIENYQ
+229 LAENYQ
-235 NVIPSF
+235 NIIPSF
-241 QAIFAQVFTGSA
+241 NAIFAQVFTGSA

-284 SPIAHASSKNKSID
+284 SPIAHASSKTEKSVE
-298 QGVVSILE
+298 QGMVSILE
-306 PFIDTIVVCSVTA
+306 PFIDTIVVCSITA

-334 QFSKTDMVV
+334 TFSKTDMVILEGV
-343 LDGIYSDDKND
+343 YSDEKNV
-354 DGNYVFPEDINEL
+354 DGSYVYPDHINEL
-367 TNYVQGIESNIRNYS
+367 TKYVQSMDSDVNEFSGSLSVQDGKLISNEMTVIHSRSIVEDIVISSADAELFSGI
-382 GTLNVKEGKIVEK
+382 LNVKNGKISEQVIIEGK
-395 NITII
+395 
-400 HLRSIAE
+400 
-407 DVVFHTP
+407 
-414 ETSDDDET
+414 
-422 KLSGHLIIKNGKV
+422 
-435 DKAISYTYDSKNKS
+435 
-449 FRTLDPQS
+449 
-457 GVKDAESGKIMYEL
+457 
-471 ILNNGL
+471 
-477 LLDQLIKEVES
+477 
-488 KISLEENN
+488 
-496 PERDASILRMLLA
+496 
-509 EKDELLEKRETNLDK
+509 
-524 EKSFIFNEIV
+524 
-534 EGRSLVSS
+534 SLVSS

-551 NGIMGE
+551 QGILGDF
-557 YGGKLVAI
+557 GGKLVAV
-565 ALLLFAFSTAITWCY
+565 ALLLFAFSTAIAWCY

-588 IFGEKGVV
+588 IFGERGVI

-605 FILAAVIDTTVVW
+605 FIAAAVIDTTVVW

-632 LIAMFVLRKEM
+632 LIALFVLRKEM
-643 KLLSDDFKV
+643 REQVLNYVDEK
-652 K
+652 